1 MNNSLLVVGH
11 EMFSDRKAA
20 SSYTWS
26 KWKQQFYQ
34 DYRRLVIQNHFHKCT
49 KSCYKKNAKK
59 GKRGCRFG
67 CFHVELEK
75 DNTVEPPS
83 KKLKYCS
90 GWPRSKQAHF
100 VRISQED
107 DSDAAM
113 EDTKN
118 ELSHVLQMQRDHPFE
133 GSSNPVA
140 QVTLRCNVDVKYL
153 GRGIATEDL
162 ELLGQS
168 IDAKR
173 AATTL
178 YQLLVDMTRDMQDV
192 QWYTGEYAAKKFEL
206 SRDML
211 PELYAGVKRLE
222 EEDAQRPPQVS
233 ADRLPLTVTQGQA
246 LKILRRLAFAMQ
258 RCVSKANNELA
269 YQVLYEQEQ
278 YVTYQTYD
286 VFMGYVYMS
295 MHDARRMELEELKN
309 QHPNLVVRS
318 LLVQTDS
325 QTTEEEQW
333 VSLDTMAEVEV
344 LQDSVME
351 AAAAQGP
358 KQHGHA
364 IVTGANQKDDF
375 LHRGSHVLLSSLSF
389 FMYGRHV
396 RRVSRKQAGRVDYV
410 RYFPFCERYV
420 LFNEYVQ
427 ASC

>member
-1 MNNSLLVVGH
+1 
-11 EMFSDRKAA
+11 
-20 SSYTWS
+20 
-26 KWKQQFYQ
+26 
-34 DYRRLVIQNHFHKCT
+34 
-49 KSCYKKNAKK
+49 
-59 GKRGCRFG
+59 
-67 CFHVELEK
+67 
-75 DNTVEPPS
+75 
-83 KKLKYCS
+83 
-90 GWPRSKQAHF
+90 
-100 VRISQED
+100 
-107 DSDAAM
+107 
-113 EDTKN
+113 
-118 ELSHVLQMQRDHPFE
+118 
-133 GSSNPVA
+133 
-140 QVTLRCNVDVKYL
+140 
-153 GRGIATEDL
+153 
-162 ELLGQS
+162 
-168 IDAKR
+168 
-173 AATTL
+173 
-178 YQLLVDMTRDMQDV
+178 
-192 QWYTGEYAAKKFEL
+192 
-206 SRDML
+206 
-211 PELYAGVKRLE
+211 
-222 EEDAQRPPQVS
+222 
-233 ADRLPLTVTQGQA
+233 
-246 LKILRRLAFAMQ
+246 
-258 RCVSKANNELA
+258 
-269 YQVLYEQEQ
+269 
-278 YVTYQTYD
+278 
-286 VFMGYVYMS
+286 MGYVYMS

>member
-1 MNNSLLVVGH
+1 M
-11 EMFSDRKAA
+11 
-20 SSYTWS
+20 
-26 KWKQQFYQ
+26 
-34 DYRRLVIQNHFHKCT
+34 
-49 KSCYKKNAKK
+49 
-59 GKRGCRFG
+59 
-67 CFHVELEK
+67 ELEN
-75 DNTVEPPS
+75 DNTVEPPT

-100 VRISQED
+100 VRISQEA
-107 DSDAAM
+107 DSDAAV
-113 EDTKN
+113 EETKN

-222 EEDAQRPPQVS
+222 EEDAQRPAQVS

-344 LQDSVME
+344 LQDSVMKQQLHKVRNNMVMRLSLGRIKRTIFCIE
-351 AAAAQGP
+351 EGMFCFRAFPSSCMVVMCVESQGNTLAVWTTYATFRFVSTMFFSMSMFRQADKCLCMSLFAQCVILER
-358 KQHGHA
+358 H
-364 IVTGANQKDDF
+364 
-375 LHRGSHVLLSSLSF
+375 HVGTSWNFECTYCFTTRMLYSLF
-389 FMYGRHV
+389 FNMCMKG
-396 RRVSRKQAGRVDYV
+396 
-410 RYFPFCERYV
+410 
-420 LFNEYVQ
+420 
-427 ASC
+427 

>member
-1 MNNSLLVVGH
+1 MRFFG
-11 EMFSDRKAA
+11 RKEA
-20 SSYTWS
+20 SSYMWS
-26 KWKQQFYQ
+26 KWKQQFYH

-67 CFHVELEK
+67 CFHVEVEK
-75 DNTVEPPS
+75 NNTVEPPT

-100 VRISQED
+100 VRIPQED
-107 DSDAAM
+107 DSDAAV
-113 EDTKN
+113 EETKN
-118 ELSHVLQMQRDHPFE
+118 ELSHVLQMERDHPFE

-140 QVTLRCNVDVKYL
+140 QITLRCNVDVKYL
-153 GRGIATEDL
+153 GRGIAAGDL
-162 ELLGQS
+162 ELFAKG
-168 IDAKR
+168 DNAKR
-173 AATTL
+173 AATAS

-211 PELYAGVKRLE
+211 PELYAGMKRLE
-222 EEDAQRPPQVS
+222 QEDAQKPAQVS

-286 VFMGYVYMS
+286 VFMGFVYMAI
-295 MHDARRMELEELKN
+295 HAARMMELQELKN
-309 QHPNLVVRS
+309 QHPALQVRS
-318 LLVQTDS
+318 LAQTDS
-325 QTTEEEQW
+325 STTEEEQW
-333 VSLDTMAEVEV
+333 VSLDIMAEVEV
-344 LQDSVME
+344 LEDSAME
-351 AAAAQGP
+351 AAAEQGP
-358 KQHGHA
+358 KQHA
-364 IVTGANQKDDF
+364 RAFVTGANQKDDF

-410 RYFPFCERYV
+410 RYFPFSEHYV
-420 LFNEYVQ
+420 LFKEYVQ